1 MGDIYPQDGGP
12 RQDRPQDD
20 AADPLGAE
28 AQAAKEKLAETVGV
42 VKGEAAHFA
51 EAAKEKAAETAEQGK
66 ETITTALADFSEAI
80 RRAGEELGEK
90 DQTLAARLVAQAAD
104 GLETL
109 SRAVSEKR
117 PEDMLNAV
125 RDFGRNNPTAFLA
138 GSVLAGLALGRFAR
152 SSAAHERPSQ
162 TFPDRQA
169 PEAES
174 RFAQTEGFVE
184 PEPPS
189 FAAQEGTLPPEA
201 GISVLG
207 EDEASAGG
215 GQQTPQ
221 RGL

>member
-12 RQDRPQDD
+12 QESQQDGAPP
-20 AADPLGAE
+20 DPLRAE
-28 AQAAKEKLAETVGV
+28 AQAAKEKLSGAVET

-51 EAAKEKAAETAEQGK
+51 ETARQKASEKADQGK
-66 ETITTALADFSEAI
+66 EAITSALGDFSEAI

-152 SSAAHERPSQ
+152 SSAQHEQATPG
-162 TFPDRQA
+162 TFTDQPH
-169 PEAES
+169 EAEA
-174 RFAQTEGFVE
+174 RFAETEGFVQSE
-184 PEPPS
+184 PAS
-189 FAAQEGTLPPEA
+189 FLAEGETLPPEA
-201 GISVLG
+201 GISILG
-207 EDEASAGG
+207 EEDERRDDRGAP
-215 GQQTPQ
+215 QT
-221 RGL
+221 GI